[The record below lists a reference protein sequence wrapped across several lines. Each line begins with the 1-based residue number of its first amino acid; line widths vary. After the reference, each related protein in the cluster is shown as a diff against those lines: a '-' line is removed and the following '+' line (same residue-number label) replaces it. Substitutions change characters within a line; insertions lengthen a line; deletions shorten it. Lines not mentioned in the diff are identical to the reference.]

1 MKKEKLKNN
10 LKMIQTQINYLQSS
24 ADKSCKIAVRSLL
37 PEVETK
43 AIMLILHGATLPSII
58 FDLPVCEGNSM
69 LSYMAE
75 NGIAAYA
82 LDYRGYGLS
91 SKPLAMDDPLMGG
104 KPLINHV
111 DATMD
116 VLDVLEFI
124 NQRHGKKN
132 VVFCGFSWGS
142 TIAGHIAATTNLA
155 AKLILLGPV
164 YSYQNS
170 QWAELAD
177 PNDITKLNPS
187 IKSYRIISRERWC
200 GLWDRELKTHNAL
213 KWRDPPVLENLL
225 DNIENSDSDWA
236 IKNSRPGCIRI
247 PTGVLSDALRVY
259 NQNPIYNASKI
270 TCPTLVIRGEQD
282 SASVDIDVSGLFNS
296 LACPK
301 GRIDIT
307 NATHYGILERESRRF
322 FKAISEFAVSLT

>member
-1 MKKEKLKNN
+1 
-10 LKMIQTQINYLQSS
+10 MIQSQLNYIQSS
-24 ADKSCKIAVRSLL
+24 ADESCKIAVRSCL
-37 PEVETK
+37 PETEAK
-43 AIMLILHGATLPSII
+43 AIMVILHGATLPSII

-75 NGIAAYA
+75 NGIAAYT

-111 DATMD
+111 DATVD
-116 VLDVLEFI
+116 VLDVLDVLKFI
-124 NQRHGKKN
+124 NQRHGKKE
-132 VVFCGFSWGS
+132 VIFCGFSWGS

-155 AKLILLGPV
+155 TKLILLGPV
-164 YSYQNS
+164 YSHQNP

-177 PNDITKLNPS
+177 PNNVTKLNPS
-187 IKSYRIISRERWC
+187 IKSYRIVSRERWC

-213 KWRDPPVLENLL
+213 KWRDLAVLENLL
-225 DNIENSDSDWA
+225 VNIENSDSAWA
-236 IKNSRPGCIRI
+236 SQNARSACIRI

-259 NQNPIYNASKI
+259 NKNPIYDASKI

-282 SASVDIDVSGLFNS
+282 SASVSIDVSGLFNS
-296 LACPK
+296 LTCPK
-301 GRIDIT
+301 ERMDIT
-307 NATHYGILERESRRF
+307 NATHYGILEKESRRF
-322 FKAISEFAVSLT
+322 FKAISKFAVSLT